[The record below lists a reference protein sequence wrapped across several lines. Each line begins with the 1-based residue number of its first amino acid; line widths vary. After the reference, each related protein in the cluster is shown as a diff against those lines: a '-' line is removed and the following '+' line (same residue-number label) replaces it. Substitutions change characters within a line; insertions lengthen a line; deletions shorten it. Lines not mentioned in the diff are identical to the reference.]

1 MFKFVGSE
9 DVATTVSLGVGK
21 TFFLALEKSPN
32 ILEFNLLEINLVLVV
47 KILSLELNGAHIN
60 ECVFR
65 LSLLLEGLV
74 ETTRFLLS
82 GSGSRNGL
90 FISDL
95 GGRLLNSRHDD
106 RVLKRVKRGSNISL
120 EAVALEESRI
130 EVEIREVSLLGGKRE
145 GKRGEERKG
154 AGGLVGSASE
164 RRVVVF
170 N

>member
-1 MFKFVGSE
+1 MRE
-9 DVATTVSLGVGK
+9 RT
-21 TFFLALEKSPN
+21 
-32 ILEFNLLEINLVLVV
+32 
-47 KILSLELNGAHIN
+47 
-60 ECVFR
+60 
-65 LSLLLEGLV
+65 EGLV

-106 RVLKRVKRGSNISL
+106 RVLKRVKRGSRVSL
-120 EAVALEESRI
+120 EVVALEESRI

>member
-106 RVLKRVKRGSNISL
+106 RVLKRVKRGSRVSL
-120 EAVALEESRI
+120 EAVTLEESRI
-130 EVEIREVSLLGGKRE
+130 EVEIREVSLRE
-145 GKRGEERKG
+145 RGEEGRERKG

>member
-1 MFKFVGSE
+1 MRE
-9 DVATTVSLGVGK
+9 RT
-21 TFFLALEKSPN
+21 
-32 ILEFNLLEINLVLVV
+32 
-47 KILSLELNGAHIN
+47 
-60 ECVFR
+60 
-65 LSLLLEGLV
+65 EGLV

-106 RVLKRVKRGSNISL
+106 RVLKRVKRGSRVSL
-120 EAVALEESRI
+120 EAVTLEESRI
-130 EVEIREVSLLGGKRE
+130 EVEIREVSLRE
-145 GKRGEERKG
+145 RGEEGRERKG